1 MISLIVN
8 VRVKPG
14 RERDYERI
22 SREFGQYVE
31 ANRPGNI
38 LFRTYRTGD
47 PLEFVTIEHFED
59 QASLDA
65 HQASD
70 HTKAALTRLQDILDG
85 GLRVQ
90 KFSDDE

>member
-14 RERDYERI
+14 RDHDYERI

-38 LFRTYRTGD
+38 LFRTYRTDD
-47 PLEFVTIEHFED
+47 PLAFVTIEHFED

-70 HTKAALTRLQDILDG
+70 HTKQTLAMLGDILDG
-85 GLRVQ
+85 GLQVQ
-90 KFSDDE
+90 KFSDG